1 MIQRSSSYQIHST
14 RDVCFFTTLLMCFT
28 YSTWNLFHH
37 HAKWFLKVFGT
48 SRHFYGYNH
57 LSPTENENK
66 TTTTRAIRIS
76 ASFTCS
82 LDRALRIDPLSL
94 RTIFFFF
101 INFFWCNAQLHRNRI
116 LAKGQ
121 LNYRSLTAMF
131 GFVYGHLEVYLE

>member
-28 YSTWNLFHH
+28 YSTWNSFHH
-37 HAKWFLKVFGT
+37 HAKGFWKVFGT

-57 LSPTENENK
+57 LSPSLK
-66 TTTTRAIRIS
+66 MKIRPQ
-76 ASFTCS
+76 
-82 LDRALRIDPLSL
+82 LRGWLGYPLHLHALRIDPLSL